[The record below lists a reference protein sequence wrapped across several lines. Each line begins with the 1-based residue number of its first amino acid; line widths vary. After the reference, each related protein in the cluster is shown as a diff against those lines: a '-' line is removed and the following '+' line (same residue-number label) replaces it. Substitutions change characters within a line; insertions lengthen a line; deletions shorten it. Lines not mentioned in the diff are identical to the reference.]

1 MAEAPPKFFD
11 ERSDKVDYAE
21 GKEIGHSL
29 LSLNNIYVLSVWHGE
44 KEISE
49 DEGGY
54 ALELLVGFPCLGDF
68 FG

>member
-29 LSLNNIYVLSVWHGE
+29 LSLRSALPLGLSKNNI
-44 KEISE
+44 
-49 DEGGY
+49 
-54 ALELLVGFPCLGDF
+54 
-68 FG
+68 